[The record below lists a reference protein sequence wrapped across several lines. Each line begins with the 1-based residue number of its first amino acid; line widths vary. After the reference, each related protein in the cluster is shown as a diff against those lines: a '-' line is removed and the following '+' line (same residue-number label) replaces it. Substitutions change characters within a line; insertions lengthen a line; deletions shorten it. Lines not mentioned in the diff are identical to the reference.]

1 MASPTFHARLS
12 PSGAKRWLRCTMAP
26 TMEDGIPDNGSVYAA
41 EGTAAH
47 SLAELK
53 LQYETGKITKR
64 TFTLRYNKFKAN
76 NEFYSPGMDDYV
88 DEYVGTVME
97 RFNALPNASIDLE
110 VRVDY
115 SDWVP
120 DGTGTSDVVIAADGV
135 IEVIDLKYG
144 KGVPVSAEWNEQ
156 AMLYG
161 LGAFHEYDMI
171 YDFQEVRMTIV
182 QPRLGS
188 ISTFEMTI
196 EELLSWANDFVK
208 PQAGKAAKGEGE
220 FDPSPD
226 TCQWCKAKG
235 FCKARAEKNLEIT
248 SYSNALGFKNPASLS
263 PLELADILAKAK
275 EITSW
280 IKDVEEYSLEI
291 VRDHDA
297 RVPGWKL
304 VEGRSNRKLTDE
316 EAAIFVLEA
325 EGFEDD
331 DILKP
336 RTLQTITALEKVV
349 GKKRFAELLGECVV
363 KPEGKPVLVPEED
376 KRPALN
382 GLASAEED
390 FGGVGDD

>member
-12 PSGAKRWLRCTMAP
+12 PSGAKRWLHCTMAP

-115 SDWVP
+115 SDWVS
-120 DGTGTSDVVIAADGV
+120 DGAGTSDVVIAADGV

-171 YDFQEVRMTIV
+171 YEFQEVRMTIV

-208 PQAGKAAKGEGE
+208 PQAEKAAKGEGE
-220 FDPSPD
+220 FYPSPD

-235 FCKARAEKNLEIT
+235 FCKARAEKNMEIA
-248 SYSNALGFKNPASLS
+248 SYDFQNPAFLS
-263 PLELADILAKAK
+263 PLELADILTKAK

-280 IKDVEEYSLEI
+280 IKDVEDYSLEI

-297 RVPGWKL
+297 TVPGWKL

-336 RTLQTITALEKVV
+336 RTLQTITALEKVI
-349 GKKRFAELLGECVV
+349 GKKRFAELLGEYVV

>member
-12 PSGAKRWLRCTMAP
+12 PSGAKRWLHCTMAP
-26 TMEDGIPDNGSVYAA
+26 TMEDGIKDTGSVYAA

-64 TFTLRYNKFKAN
+64 TFTVRHNKFKAM
-76 NEFYSPGMDDYV
+76 NEFYNPSMDDYV
-88 DEYVGTVME
+88 DEYVGIVME

-144 KGVPVSAEWNEQ
+144 TGVPVSAEWNEQ

-188 ISTFEMTI
+188 VSTFVMTI
-196 EELLSWANDFVK
+196 EELLAWANDFVE
-208 PQAGKAAKGEGE
+208 PQAAKAASGEGE

-226 TCQWCKAKG
+226 TCQWCKAKA
-235 FCKARAEKNLEIT
+235 FCKARAEKNLEIAAYEFADPNILT
-248 SYSNALGFKNPASLS
+248 PV
-263 PLELADILAKAK
+263 EMADILAKAK

-280 IKDVEEYSLEI
+280 IKDVEDFALTN
-291 VRDHDA
+291 VRDHDLA
-297 RVPGWKL
+297 IPGWKL
-304 VEGRSNRKLTDE
+304 VEGRSNRVISDPDGVILM
-316 EAAIFVLEA
+316 LEA
-325 EGFEDD
+325 EGFEDG
-331 DILKP
+331 DIMKP
-336 RTLQTITALEKVV
+336 PVLQTITALEKVV
-349 GKKRFAELLGECVV
+349 GKKRFAELVGEFIV
-363 KPEGKPVLVPEED
+363 KPEGKPVLVPETD
-376 KRPALN
+376 KRPELN
-382 GLASAEED
+382 SLASATDD

>member
-12 PSGAKRWLRCTMAP
+12 PSGAKRWLHCTMAP
-26 TMEDGIPDNGSVYAA
+26 TMEDGIKDTGSVYAA

-64 TFTLRYNKFKAN
+64 TFTVRHNKFKAN
-76 NEFYSPGMDDYV
+76 NEFYNPSMDDYV
-88 DEYVGTVME
+88 DEYVGIVME

-144 KGVPVSAEWNEQ
+144 TGVPVSAEWNEQ

-171 YDFQEVRMTIV
+171 YEFQEVRMTIV

-188 ISTFEMTI
+188 VSTFEMTI
-196 EELLSWANDFVK
+196 EELLTWANEFVK
-208 PQAGKAAKGEGE
+208 PQAQKAAKGEGE

-226 TCQWCKAKG
+226 TCQWCKAKA
-235 FCKARAEKNLEIT
+235 FCKARAEKNLEIAA
-248 SYSNALGFKNPASLS
+248 YEFADPNALTPI
-263 PLELADILAKAK
+263 EMADILAKAK

-280 IKDVEEYSLEI
+280 IKDVEDYALTNA
-291 VRDHDA
+291 RDHDL
-297 RVPGWKL
+297 VIPGWKL
-304 VEGRSNRKLTDE
+304 VEGRSNRVISDPDSVILM
-316 EAAIFVLEA
+316 LEA
-325 EGFEDD
+325 EGFEDT
-331 DILKP
+331 DIMKP
-336 RTLQTITALEKVV
+336 PVLQTITALEKVV
-349 GKKRFAELLGECVV
+349 GKKKFADLVGEFIV
-363 KPEGKPVLVPEED
+363 KPEGKPVLVPETD
-376 KRPALN
+376 KRPELN
-382 GLASAEED
+382 SLASVSKEFEGID
-390 FGGVGDD
+390 IDG

>member
-12 PSGAKRWLRCTMAP
+12 PSGAKRWLHCTMAP

-208 PQAGKAAKGEGE
+208 PQAEKAAKGEGE

-235 FCKARAEKNLEIT
+235 FCKARAEKNLEIA
-248 SYSNALGFKNPASLS
+248 SYEFKNPAFLS

-304 VEGRSNRKLTDE
+304 VEGRSNRVISDPDSVLLL
-316 EAAIFVLEA
+316 LEA
-325 EGFEDD
+325 EGFEDT

-336 RTLQTITALEKVV
+336 QALQTITALEKIV
-349 GKKRFAELLGECVV
+349 GKKKFGELAGEFIV
-363 KPEGKPVLVPEED
+363 KPEGKPVLVPEAD
-376 KRPALN
+376 KRQAIN
-382 GLASAEED
+382 GLASAITEFEGID
-390 FGGVGDD
+390 VND

>member
-12 PSGAKRWLRCTMAP
+12 PSGAKRWLHCTMAP
-26 TMEDGIPDNGSVYAA
+26 TMEDGIPDSGSVYAA

-76 NEFYSPGMDDYV
+76 NEFFSPEMDDYV

-144 KGVPVSAEWNEQ
+144 KGVLVSAEWNEQ

-208 PQAGKAAKGEGE
+208 PQAEKASKGEGE

-235 FCKARAEKNLEIT
+235 FCKARAEKNLEIAAYEFADPNVLT
-248 SYSNALGFKNPASLS
+248 ANQV
-263 PLELADILAKAK
+263 ADILAKAK

-280 IKDVEEYSLEI
+280 IKDVEEYALI
-291 VRDHDA
+291 NVRDNDL
-297 RVPGWKL
+297 VIPGWKL

-349 GKKRFAELLGECVV
+349 GKKRFVELLGGYVV

>member
-12 PSGAKRWLRCTMAP
+12 PSGAKRWLHCTMAP
-26 TMEDGIPDNGSVYAA
+26 TMEDGIPDSGSVYAA

-208 PQAGKAAKGEGE
+208 PQAEKAAKGEGE
-220 FDPSPD
+220 FDPSTD

-235 FCKARAEKNLEIT
+235 FCKARAEKNLEIAAYEFADPNVLT
-248 SYSNALGFKNPASLS
+248 ASQV
-263 PLELADILAKAK
+263 ADILAKAQ

-280 IKDVEEYSLEI
+280 IKDVEEYALI
-291 VRDHDA
+291 NVRDNDL
-297 RVPGWKL
+297 VIPGWKL

-331 DILKP
+331 DILRP

-349 GKKRFAELLGECVV
+349 GKKRFAELLGEYVV